1 MSVARM
7 VMVVGKQMTGANVTV
22 IVGMGGHADYS
33 TRPMHASQ
41 PARRL
46 LGNLTRPFREWIDAP
61 PGGCDHET
69 SFPLRVCWRGTMV
82 RAGDLRS
89 AT

>member
-1 MSVARM
+1 MSVARVTM
-7 VMVVGKQMTGANVTV
+7 IMHMRMTGVDGIV
-22 IVGMGGHADYS
+22 VVGMGGHADYS

-69 SFPLRVCWRGTMV
+69 SFPFRVCWRGTML
-82 RAGDLRS
+82 RTGDLRL